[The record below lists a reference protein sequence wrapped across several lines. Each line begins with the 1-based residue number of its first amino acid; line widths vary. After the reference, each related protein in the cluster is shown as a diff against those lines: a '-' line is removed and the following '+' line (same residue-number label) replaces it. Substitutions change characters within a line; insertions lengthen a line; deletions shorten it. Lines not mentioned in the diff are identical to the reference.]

1 MTQVNSPYNLGKIRP
16 IKLMSANMPRDFF
29 FALDNYFQQSERVL
43 QQIYLRV
50 GGTSDA
56 PGGTLE
62 LVEDAQTRIDV
73 AISNISSL
81 GKAVKD
87 IESDNDIF
95 LLLSKIK
102 KLEGKIKELESNQD
116 NYALAKLAK
125 LEQRIK
131 NIEES

>member
-1 MTQVNSPYNLGKIRP
+1 MTQVNSPYNLSKIRP
-16 IKLMSANMPRDFF
+16 IKLMAANMPRDFF
-29 FALDNYFQQSERVL
+29 SALDNYFQQSERGL

-50 GGTSDA
+50 GGTSDT
-56 PGGTLE
+56 PSGTLE

-73 AISNISSL
+73 VTSNIFSL
-81 GKAVKD
+81 EKAIKA